1 MPYRSVLFDL
11 DGTLA
16 DTAADL
22 GHALNLQLQARGLAP
37 LPLDRVRA
45 HASSGARGL
54 LKLGFGLSP
63 EAAEFQAMRNE
74 FLDLY
79 ERHLRRATTLFPGV
93 DETLREIEARGIRW
107 GIVTNKPERFTLP
120 LIDAL
125 GLRDRAACV
134 VSGDTAARPKPDPA
148 PLKLACSSLGIV
160 PEHCIYVGDDE
171 RDVVAATAAG
181 MDSMVALYGYLGE
194 NSDPRSWGARAY
206 IEQPY
211 ELIAHLGGRDGAIC

>member
-22 GHALNLQLQARGLAP
+22 GHALNLQLQARGFAA
-37 LPLDRVRA
+37 LPVDRVRP

-54 LKLGFGLSP
+54 LKLGFGLDP
-63 EAAEFQAMRNE
+63 DAPEFQAMRNE
-74 FLDLY
+74 FLELY
-79 ERHLRRATTLFPGV
+79 ERHLHRATTLFPGV
-93 DETLREIEARGIRW
+93 EETLREIEARGIRW

-125 GLRDRAACV
+125 GLRRRAACV

-148 PLKLACSSLGIV
+148 PLVFACSTLGLS
-160 PEHCIYVGDDE
+160 PRECIYVGDDE
-171 RDVVAATAAG
+171 RDVIAATAAG

-194 NSDPRSWGARAY
+194 NSDPRSWGASAC
-206 IEQPY
+206 IENPS
-211 ELIAHLGGRDGAIC
+211 ELLGSLDGPIARIC